1 MYNKTILIVEDEI
14 PLLKALSQKLTSE
27 GFTVLEAKDGVE
39 GLNSALSNHPDL
51 ILSDIV
57 MPNMDGL
64 TMLQKL
70 REDQWGQTAQIIL
83 LTNLNDT
90 KDVDTAVQNQ
100 VFDYLVKND
109 WKLKD
114 VVDKI
119 KIKLNIP
126 VTPTENAIN

>member
-1 MYNKTILIVEDEI
+1 MDPKTILIVEDEI
-14 PLLKALSQKLTSE
+14 PLLKALSQKLKQE
-27 GFTVLEAKDGVE
+27 GFNVLEATDGIE
-39 GLNSALSNHPDL
+39 GLNSAITYHPDL

-70 REDQWGQTAQIIL
+70 REDAWGQTAQIIL

-90 KDVDTAVQNQ
+90 KDVDMAVQNS
-100 VFDYLVKND
+100 VFDFLVKND

-119 KIKLNIP
+119 KLKLNIP
-126 VTPTENAIN
+126 ITN